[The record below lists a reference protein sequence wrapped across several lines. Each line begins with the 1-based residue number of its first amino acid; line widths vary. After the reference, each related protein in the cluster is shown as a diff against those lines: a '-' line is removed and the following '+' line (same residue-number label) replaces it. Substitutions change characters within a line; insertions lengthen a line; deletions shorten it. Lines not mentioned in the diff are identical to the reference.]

1 MNGGRRV
8 QAGAALIVALLLLVV
23 LAVLGVSAIGT
34 STVNMRIIFN
44 TQTQQDTEAA
54 AQAAIEQ
61 AISSISFFNTP
72 MARTITVDGLDVA
85 VGAAEC
91 LEWRKAKGYSENFS
105 LAPEVTRWELV
116 AEVDDA
122 TTGSQARLTQGV
134 SIAMPAGYCV
144 PLEDEDEDEDEDPDL
159 SNTVEN

>member
-1 MNGGRRV
+1 MNGGRHV

-34 STVNMRIIFN
+34 STVNMQIIFN

-54 AQAAIEQ
+54 AQSAIEQ

-72 MARTITVDGLDVA
+72 LAKTITVDGLDVA

-116 AEVDDA
+116 AEVNDA
-122 TTGSQARLTQGV
+122 ATGSQARLTQGV
-134 SIAMPAGYCV
+134 SIVMPAG
-144 PLEDEDEDEDEDPDL
+144 
-159 SNTVEN
+159 